1 MFNLG
6 TCGATP
12 VAMETLERLGISSS
26 ALLDAHR
33 EGLLWSHAQRL
44 KNLDAI
50 SNDERVLSSL
60 PADKGQS
67 RIWVI
72 TEADRSTTTI
82 IMSDEY

>member
-1 MFNLG
+1 MFKLG
-6 TCGATP
+6 TCTATP
-12 VAMETLERLGISSS
+12 IAMETLVRLGIASSD
-26 ALLDAHR
+26 LLNAHR

-50 SNDERVLSSL
+50 RNEERVLSSL
-60 PADKGQS
+60 PAGKSQCM
-67 RIWVI
+67 IWII